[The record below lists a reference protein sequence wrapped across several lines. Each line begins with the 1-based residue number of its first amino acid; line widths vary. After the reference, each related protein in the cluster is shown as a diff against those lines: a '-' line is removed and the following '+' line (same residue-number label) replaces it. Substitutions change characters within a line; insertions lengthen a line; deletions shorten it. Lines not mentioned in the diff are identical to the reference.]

1 MSNLKVLSKAE
12 AARKKVFDLR
22 QALSTRS
29 GTPPEVEDLLPPL
42 PGDNVKKLQAARQG
56 TDCKV
61 IITSMVVPPG
71 STPGDTYI
79 ALQKD
84 SVVVTEWVEGSLPPA
99 SNFRNDFACKGNRNA
114 RSFSLD
120 LCS

>member
-1 MSNLKVLSKAE
+1 MSNLKVLSKAA

-29 GTPPEVEDLLPPL
+29 GTPPEVEDLLPAL

-71 STPGDTYI
+71 SAQGETFV

-84 SVVVTEWVEGSLPPA
+84 SVIVSGWIEVPIPPLQV
-99 SNFRNDFACKGNRNA
+99 SK
-114 RSFSLD
+114 
-120 LCS
+120 